1 MIMSIKTKLELF
13 TLQIRE
19 KGNRDNY
26 LELHDIAGFNL
37 MDELHNYLQ
46 KNIYLFKIDNEA
58 ERTYRID
65 KNEHTNNSIYCR
77 IKVGKFGE
85 TSEIIDTL
93 SGSGV
98 FHKEREHSDTIPLYF
113 HIKESDK
120 GDKAFIIIQRT
131 NNRTLLPEIKN
142 ILSSLLNDLRED
154 TFTFDI
160 KPHGKN
166 LSIKTFLNKKE
177 GEIAKIVL
185 DINNNLGYDNL
196 DTMKLIIKSKARKPI
211 PEELISGVINSTE
224 SRSIDNLINVLST
237 DIKKL
242 NVKGAAIE
250 LKSNKYGKLKYNI
263 GEKLFLNS
271 TFTIPTDKE
280 FLDKS
285 GHPAFNK
292 LKDFSS
298 SLLN

>member
-1 MIMSIKTKLELF
+1 MFMSIKTKLELF

-37 MDELHNYLQ
+37 MDEFHNYLQ
-46 KNIYLFKIDNEA
+46 KNIYLFKIDKET

-65 KNEHTNNSIYCR
+65 KNEYVDDSIFCR

-113 HIKESDK
+113 HIKESK
-120 GDKAFIIIQRT
+120 EKNKAFIFIQRT

-142 ILSSLLNDLRED
+142 ILLSLLNGLRED

-166 LSIKTFLNKKE
+166 LSIKTFLKNEE
-177 GEIAKIVL
+177 GEVAKIIL
-185 DINNNLGYDNL
+185 NIDNNLGYESL
-196 DTMKLIIKSKARKPI
+196 DKIKITLKPKTRKPI
-211 PEELISGVINSTE
+211 PTELINGVVKSTE
-224 SRSIDNLINVLST
+224 NKNIDNLSNVLP
-237 DIKKL
+237 KELKML
-242 NVKGAAIE
+242 NISGAEIE

-271 TFTIPTDKE
+271 SFTIPTDKE

-292 LKDFSS
+292 LKEFSIG
-298 SLLN
+298 LLK